1 MAGQMI
7 DFNRALQETRQ
18 MIEPPSMERIQ
29 YNNWLKRQAN
39 LAPVDEDWVNEQKN
53 TMFMDGYRPN
63 ASLVP
68 GVSTMPAD
76 PQGFDRSIGVSLDN
90 SAEIARYNAAKQMEG
105 YRPNSSYAP
114 GMVTEQGLEGYDPSV
129 QGEAAEE
136 TEHTDT
142 EGTEQGGNGNAMFA
156 SIQEELQKYD
166 DGTYQYAMSVLQKLP
181 TVFAKYENA
190 DPSRAM
196 PYFLAGQPG
205 RQRETEMVRFNEFM
219 R

>member
-1 MAGQMI
+1 MGQMI

-18 MIEPPSMERIQ
+18 MIEPPSIERIQ
-29 YNNWLKRQAN
+29 YNNWLKRQASR
-39 LAPVDEDWVNEQKN
+39 APVDEDWVNEQRN

-68 GVSTMPAD
+68 GVSTTPAY
-76 PQGFDRSIGVSLDN
+76 PQGFDRSSGVGID
-90 SAEIARYNAAKQMEG
+90 EIVEPPTDAQLFLAGYNKDFGKAT
-105 YRPNSSYAP
+105 P
-114 GMVTEQGLEGYDPSV
+114 GLEE
-129 QGEAAEE
+129 QEAP
-136 TEHTDT
+136 
-142 EGTEQGGNGNAMFA
+142 EQEQKGPEQNGNDNAMFA
-156 SIQEELQKYD
+156 SIQQELKRND
-166 DGTYQYAMSVLQKLP
+166 DGTYQYALAVLQRLP
-181 TVFAKYENA
+181 EVFAKYENA